1 MDELR
6 IEKLSMEDGRQAERH
21 IKEEGYCED
30 EQKRVIDLY
39 VEPERPKRLAKR
51 ITEQRR
57 PCVVRREIE
66 TVDENGDVIDRK
78 IESIDPEDKMRLVE
92 HIATYGDTP
101 ELAAQSA
108 TDDCGCPITREDLK
122 DVMGMLV
129 KKMNGDRA
137 NQQVAAS
144 NSVSLAD
151 IKKLAAEIAAQS
163 NVKSQS
169 IIESN
174 SAPEVVYE
182 DEEGDIDVVQ
192 DHVRSKVSQKN
203 ETEVSNTTWWLLMCA
218 VAQIAG
224 LTYIWVLM

>member
-78 IESIDPEDKMRLVE
+78 VESVDPEDKMRLVE

-101 ELAAQSA
+101 QVAAQA
-108 TDDCGCPITREDLK
+108 AVDDCGCPVTRDDLK
-122 DVMGMLV
+122 DVMGMLI
-129 KKMNGDRA
+129 KKMTSCQADF
-137 NQQVAAS
+137 
-144 NSVSLAD
+144 NSQM
-151 IKKLAAEIAAQS
+151 AAQAAAHNAQLKAQNTVVEDS
-163 NVKSQS
+163 
-169 IIESN
+169 E
-174 SAPEVVYE
+174 PEVYYE
-182 DEEGDIDVVQ
+182 EEDDIDVVQ
-192 DHVRSKVSQKN
+192 DRVESRVNQKN
-203 ETEVSNTTWWLLMCA
+203 ETDVSNMTWWLLMVV
-218 VAQIAG
+218 VAEMAG
-224 LTYIWVLM
+224 LAYIWALM